1 MVGRENEEDLL
12 VDHGVPSNR
21 SWGGSDVS
29 RTFSEN
35 AYGDGITE
43 RKRGECRRQVLASSE
58 NSVGLH

>member
-43 RKRGECRRQVLASSE
+43 RKREECRRQVLA
-58 NSVGLH
+58 VI